1 MNAVTEAIAFDTISQ
16 EAADALLI
24 GAPVGGGFYAGLIRQ
39 DDGVYVLA
47 VAPKDGGEHD
57 DIAWNDT
64 TAAVAGAGSCFDG
77 RANTIAMAEAGSA
90 LAKWALGLQIN
101 GSHDWYLPARDELEV
116 IYRNLKPTSGNLVSF
131 RDGDNASS
139 LPPGYPYSR
148 DLPAQTSAEHFHE
161 GGLEAFEEAWY
172 WASTQAASGS
182 DFAWYQAFSTG
193 HQCYYRKH
201 LELRARAV
209 RRLKIQ

>member
-1 MNAVTEAIAFDTISQ
+1 MNAVTEAVAFDTISQ
-16 EAADALLI
+16 EQADALLI

-39 DDGVYVLA
+39 DDGIYVLA

-57 DIAWNDT
+57 DIVWNDT

-77 RANTIAMAEAGSA
+77 RANTVAMAEAGSA

-139 LPPGYPYSR
+139 VPPGYPYSR
-148 DLPAQTSAEHFHE
+148 DLPAQTSAEHFQE
-161 GGLEAFEEAWY
+161 GGREAFEEAWY
-172 WASTQAASGS
+172 WASTQSASYS
-182 DFAWYQAFSTG
+182 TFAWCQSFSYG
-193 HQCYYRKH
+193 VQNDFRESS
-201 LELRARAV
+201 ELRARAV

>member
-1 MNAVTEAIAFDTISQ
+1 MNAVTEAVAFDTISQ
-16 EAADALLI
+16 EQADALLI

-39 DDGVYVLA
+39 DDGIYVLA

-57 DIAWNDT
+57 DIVWNDT

-77 RANTIAMAEAGSA
+77 RANTVAMAEAGSA

-139 LPPGYPYSR
+139 VPPGYPYSR
-148 DLPAQTSAEHFHE
+148 DLPAQTSAEHFQE
-161 GGLEAFEEAWY
+161 GGREAFEEAWY
-172 WASTQAASGS
+172 WASTQSASYS
-182 DFAWYQAFSTG
+182 DYAWSQDFSGGYQDGGHKFTG
-193 HQCYYRKH
+193 
-201 LELRARAV
+201 LRARAV